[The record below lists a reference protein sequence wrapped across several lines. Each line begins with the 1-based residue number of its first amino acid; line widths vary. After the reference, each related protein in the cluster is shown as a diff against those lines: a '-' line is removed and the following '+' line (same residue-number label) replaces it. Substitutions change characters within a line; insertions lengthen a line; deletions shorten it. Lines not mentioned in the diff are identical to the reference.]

1 MKFTLFLLF
10 YRKPLFLL
18 TVYLFLSLLIM
29 SFNDPASLR
38 PISNISLQVVEVF
51 ANIRHDI
58 SLWKDYQG
66 EVRQLREENARLK
79 LANQESREIM
89 LENVR
94 LKKLL
99 ELGEN
104 HEYDFIAARV
114 IGSGIELGVRSLI
127 LNAGESDSV
136 RENMPVINGDGLVG
150 KIISVMPDQSIT
162 QVLMDHNS
170 LVSARLEI
178 SRESGV
184 IAWDGRSW
192 LNLQYISRDVAVTFG
207 ELVVTS
213 GLSRIYPPNL
223 RIGFV
228 SHIEQ
233 NDYDLFKK
241 IRVTPSVNFKALE
254 EVMILKA
261 TGSGLVEEL
270 TSE

>member
-1 MKFTLFLLF
+1 MMK
-10 YRKPLFLL
+10 
-18 TVYLFLSLLIM
+18 
-29 SFNDPASLR
+29 FNDPTALG
-38 PISNISLQVVEVF
+38 PISNVSLHIVELF
-51 ANIRHDI
+51 ANFSYDI
-58 SLWKDYQG
+58 SLWRDYQEEARRLG
-66 EVRQLREENARLK
+66 EENARLK
-79 LANQESREIM
+79 MAYQKSRKVM
-89 LENVR
+89 LENIR
-94 LKKLL
+94 LRKLL
-99 ELGEN
+99 DLNESPQ
-104 HEYDFIAARV
+104 YDFIAARV

-127 LNAGESDSV
+127 LNVGEKDSV

-150 KIISVMPDQSIT
+150 KIISVLTDQSIT

-192 LNLQYISRDVAVTFG
+192 LNLQYISRDVAVSFG

-213 GLSRIYPPNL
+213 GLSQIYPPNL
-223 RIGFV
+223 RIGKV

-241 IRVTPSVNFKALE
+241 IRVTPAVDFKAIE
-254 EVMILKA
+254 EVMILKTTD
-261 TGSGLVEEL
+261 TGLAGNL